1 MSGRN
6 KIRNQFNTRMTY
18 FEKRFTPVMYKAI
31 RGQIK
36 DFIASMRSNGLPQA
50 KRELDRIVINTD
62 VYKALERIYKVVG
75 VSAPK
80 PTGCGPM
87 PRSTISNI
95 R

>member
-1 MSGRN
+1 MA
-6 KIRNQFNTRMTY
+6 Y

-50 KRELDRIVINTD
+50 KRELDRIVINAD

-75 VSAPK
+75 VDTANNKLKEILEQPPK
-80 PTGCGPM
+80 K
-87 PRSTISNI
+87 
-95 R
+95 